1 MACQAQGRN
10 AAFRMHRLAQSVRAL
25 AAAVVCVF
33 VAFRSSSAQTSI
45 ETPTPF
51 DSARRVIAITPSL
64 AERLRLAAPV
74 WPVAGDFRDAR
85 LYAVQP
91 DGGFVLAVQRPG
103 GTIERFRLSESQ
115 RSALGTAI
123 DAAMIVAGHP
133 TAEPGADVVSEP
145 AGNAFAR
152 RQTILAALV
161 YGPLAASLASDGAS
175 AGALYL
181 LVTGGTF
188 FATYGGAQSSG
199 LTRAQNELGGDLG
212 LAGAAGGYLAGYAIN
227 GNSDKGTRA
236 LALGG
241 ALAGTIAG
249 ISLGRGLTDA
259 EAHSASAGV
268 RSAGLL
274 TWVGS
279 KALGA
284 SNRGAAGSVAASEV
298 VGFPLGLAY
307 ARRAS
312 YTVTAGDVEAT
323 GTAGL
328 IGALY
333 GATFAGD
340 LQHPSHGQYAW
351 LGASYVGGLLIGDRL
366 ISRQFDLTQS
376 QSSIGE
382 LGALAGGLI
391 GLALPVLMDSHSNGV
406 RYGAAAAGA
415 TLGMWA
421 VIAESNP
428 LPEGAPRRRQSSL
441 DRANGHLAFG
451 VTLHTVNVGFQF
463 TP

>member
-1 MACQAQGRN
+1 MACQARQRN
-10 AAFRMHRLAQSVRAL
+10 AAFGMHRLARSV
-25 AAAVVCVF
+25 AAALVFVF
-33 VAFRSSSAQTSI
+33 VAFRASGAQTTI
-45 ETPTPF
+45 ETPAPF
-51 DSARRVIAITPSL
+51 DNARRVIAITPSL

-74 WPVAGDFRDAR
+74 WPVAGEFRDAR

-103 GTIERFRLSESQ
+103 GAIERFRLSESQ
-115 RSALGTAI
+115 RGALAAAI

-133 TAEPGADVVSEP
+133 TGEPGADVVSEP

-161 YGPLAASLASDGAS
+161 YGPLAASLASDGSA

-181 LVTGGTF
+181 LVTGGAF

-199 LTRAQNELGGDLG
+199 LTRAQNALGGDLG
-212 LAGAAGGYLAGYAIN
+212 IAGAAGGWLAGYAAD
-227 GNSDKGTRA
+227 GNSDRGTRA

-241 ALAGTIAG
+241 AIAGTIAG

-268 RSAGLL
+268 RSAALL
-274 TWVGS
+274 GWAGS
-279 KALGA
+279 EAAGA
-284 SNRGAAGSVAASEV
+284 SSRGASGVVAASEL
-298 VGFPLGLAY
+298 VGFPVGLAY

-351 LGASYVGGLLIGDRL
+351 LGASYLGGLIIGDRL

-376 QSSIGE
+376 QSSVGE

-391 GLALPVLMDSHSNGV
+391 GLALPVLMDSHSNAV
-406 RYGAAAAGA
+406 RYGASAAGA
-415 TLGMWA
+415 TLGTWA

-441 DRANGHLAFG
+441 ERANGHVALG
-451 VTLHTVNVGFQF
+451 VTLHTVKVGLQF
-463 TP
+463 SP